1 MKRRQAETMNLEEF
15 THLLDV
21 RGCERAAWPARE
33 REHAE
38 VLLRESAEARD
49 LLQSQQRMEGL
60 LDRIE
65 APEFAGLEARVMRQP
80 LPARTRALADRI
92 VDWLTPGNTPL
103 AWWRPAFAA
112 CLPVAFGIALSGW
125 FSFGVDAQDPG
136 YAYWDQEL
144 YLLSLYEYAD
154 SEIGTETGNE

>member
-1 MKRRQAETMNLEEF
+1 MNLEEF
-15 THLLDV
+15 THLLDI
-21 RGCERAAWPARE
+21 RGCERAAWPVRE
-33 REHAE
+33 REQAE
-38 VLLRESAEARD
+38 TLLRENAEARNA
-49 LLQSQQRMEGL
+49 LQTQQRMECL

-92 VDWLTPGNTPL
+92 IDWLTPGSSPFE
-103 AWWRPAFAA
+103 WWRPAFAA
-112 CLPVAFGIALSGW
+112 CLPLVFGIALSGW

-144 YLLSLYEYAD
+144 YLLSLYEYAEAD
-154 SEIGTETGNE
+154 SEALSESGRDGQ